1 MSITDKITSHP
12 LFKYYLYSLL
22 AHVFL
27 VILALG
33 LTYFFSFKSKPHRV
47 VWITLPQGI
56 GHDIEAIKKAE
67 NLPRSTIQEQ
77 KKAIDLPPDVP
88 EKEAPKQKENLTP
101 PQEKP
106 EPKPEEP
113 KVVEAPKPEEPKAEA
128 PKPKAPVE
136 KPKPIPKAPVSELDK
151 KIQAALNKNK
161 DTTSQRVPIEASQVP
176 DAGKGAGSVTA
187 DQNAQMD
194 DPVFAQYYAL
204 IRERIN
210 REWITAPK
218 LFTESE
224 DLKAQLVVMI
234 GEDGTVTSIE
244 FETSSGNYSFD
255 LSAKRAVE
263 RASPLPSPPAT
274 LKDEVVDEGFLIEFS
289 PTKVER

>member
-1 MSITDKITSHP
+1 
-12 LFKYYLYSLL
+12 
-22 AHVFL
+22 
-27 VILALG
+27 
-33 LTYFFSFKSKPHRV
+33 
-47 VWITLPQGI
+47 
-56 GHDIEAIKKAE
+56 
-67 NLPRSTIQEQ
+67 
-77 KKAIDLPPDVP
+77 
-88 EKEAPKQKENLTP
+88 
-101 PQEKP
+101 
-106 EPKPEEP
+106 
-113 KVVEAPKPEEPKAEA
+113 
-128 PKPKAPVE
+128 
-136 KPKPIPKAPVSELDK
+136 
-151 KIQAALNKNK
+151 
-161 DTTSQRVPIEASQVP
+161 
-176 DAGKGAGSVTA
+176 
-187 DQNAQMD
+187 MD